1 MCYGNWE
8 MRKSCPEE
16 TALSVSISR
25 TCKSR
30 QGMLG
35 RESSADKT
43 TQSNHG
49 GQTEWDFCR
58 KHHCF
63 AITIMWSKKMHQQ
76 WVWGR
81 CTRWGYQ
88 GTRSFKLCRRK
99 WETPEEFK
107 QQYVICMCRC
117 MLLINK
123 RSPEGDSVS
132 NVFGFDLL
140 NTQLTVAQA
149 NKGRHLSCSKSKE
162 RRSLPQ
168 FRKPTVQST
177 FLLLIPVA
185 LPNGFLKAITTGGS
199 FEVRERGQGCLL

>member
-1 MCYGNWE
+1 MCYGNRE
-8 MRKSCPEE
+8 MRKSCQEE
-16 TALSVSISR
+16 TTLSVSISR
-25 TCKSR
+25 TGKSR
-30 QGMLG
+30 KGMLG
-35 RESSADKT
+35 RESLADKT

-63 AITIMWSKKMHQQ
+63 GITIMWSKKMHRQ

-88 GTRSFKLCRRK
+88 EARSFKLCRRK
-99 WETPEEFK
+99 WETTEEFK

-123 RSPEGDSVS
+123 RSPESDAVS

-149 NKGRHLSCSKSKE
+149 NKGRHFFT
-162 RRSLPQ
+162 Q
-168 FRKPTVQST
+168 
-177 FLLLIPVA
+177 
-185 LPNGFLKAITTGGS
+185 
-199 FEVRERGQGCLL
+199 

>member
-1 MCYGNWE
+1 MCYGNRE
-8 MRKSCPEE
+8 MRKSYPEE
-16 TALSVSISR
+16 TTLSVSISR
-25 TCKSR
+25 TGKSR
-30 QGMLG
+30 KGMLG
-35 RESSADKT
+35 RESLADKT

-63 AITIMWSKKMHQQ
+63 GITIMWSKKMHRQ

-88 GTRSFKLCRRK
+88 EARSFKLCRRK
-99 WETPEEFK
+99 WETTEEFK

-123 RSPEGDSVS
+123 RSPESDAVS

-149 NKGRHLSCSKSKE
+149 NKGRHFSRSKSKE
-162 RRSLPQ
+162 RRFLPQ
-168 FRKPTVQST
+168 FRKPTVQSR
-177 FLLLIPVA
+177 FLLWSP
-185 LPNGFLKAITTGGS
+185 
-199 FEVRERGQGCLL
+199 